1 MLEIREGYAIEKATA
16 SGDYSDPAYVEA
28 EAEYMRLHAAKT
40 PGNDAPDCLSRIPES
55 RWELF
60 RTCRHMY
67 FVEENEQYI
76 KMLKDWLNAND
87 RIRK

>member
-60 RTCRHMY
+60 RTCRHMC

>member
-1 MLEIREGYAIEKATA
+1 MEIREGYAIEKATA

-28 EAEYMRLHAAKT
+28 EAEYMRRHAAKT

-60 RTCRHMY
+60 RTCRHMC

-87 RIRK
+87 RIRN

>member
-55 RWELF
+55 RWELSALAVI
-60 RTCRHMY
+60 CA
-67 FVEENEQYI
+67 
-76 KMLKDWLNAND
+76 L
-87 RIRK
+87 

>member
-1 MLEIREGYAIEKATA
+1 MEIREGYAIEKATA

-60 RTCRHMY
+60 RTCRHMC